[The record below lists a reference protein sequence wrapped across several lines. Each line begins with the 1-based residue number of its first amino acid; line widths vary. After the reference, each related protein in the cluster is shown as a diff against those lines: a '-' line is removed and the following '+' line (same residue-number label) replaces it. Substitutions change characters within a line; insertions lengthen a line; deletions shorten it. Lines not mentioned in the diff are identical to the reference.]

1 MQPVTHDDTIS
12 LDKTTEVLDMA
23 KLVYGVN
30 DRPRLPI
37 MVLAGAQHVLTLF
50 GATTLVPL
58 IFGPAMNMSPVQIGF
73 FISCVYLS
81 MGLATLLQTSSLGS
95 GLPIVQGSSLSFI
108 PPIMTIIGI
117 YGAQGPNV
125 CLQYIGGSL
134 ILGGLL
140 MAVIGYV
147 GLVGKIKRFITPITV
162 GPTIMAIGFSLAP
175 VAVGMNAAN
184 YWPVS
189 LAVVGLIFFFS
200 LGIKGRYVNIFSIL
214 SSIVIVYLICL
225 AMSLSGGFSP
235 SHPAYVDLSAISE
248 AKWFQFTGISPWG
261 APKFSMIAFGAILAG
276 FFAVF
281 IESIGDYYNVSN
293 ACGLDDPS
301 EKTINRGI
309 GAEGVGCAIGGVLGG
324 VACTSYTE
332 NIGLIGLT
340 GVASRWVVRTGAV
353 ILIIMSFIGKLG
365 ALVAT
370 MPSPIIGGCYIALF
384 GMIGALGIQALT
396 RADMGSQ
403 RNVMIVGFAFL
414 MALGLPGWVEGQQ
427 EMFFSYGIVGQILW
441 AIGKTAMAV
450 AGISACILDNIIPGT
465 DEERGVNRKAS

>member
-1 MQPVTHDDTIS
+1 
-12 LDKTTEVLDMA
+12 MA
-23 KLVYGVN
+23 KLVYGV
-30 DRPRLPI
+30 DDKPRFPI

-81 MGLATLLQTSSLGS
+81 MGLATLLQTSSFGS

-108 PPIMTIIGI
+108 PPIMTIIGV
-117 YGAQGPNV
+117 YGSQGSDV
-125 CLQYIGGSL
+125 CLQHIGGAL

-140 MAVIGYV
+140 MAFTGYV
-147 GLVGKIKRFITPITV
+147 GLVGKIKKYITPVTV

-189 LAVVGLIFFFS
+189 LAVVGLIFLFS
-200 LGIKGRYVNIFSIL
+200 LGMKGRYINIFSIL
-214 SSIVIVYLICL
+214 SSVVIVYLICL
-225 AMSLSGGFSP
+225 AMSLVGVFPSG
-235 SHPAYVDLSAISE
+235 HPAHVDLSSISN

-261 APKFSMIAFGAILAG
+261 APKFSIIAFGAILAG

-301 EKTINRGI
+301 ESTINRGI
-309 GAEGVGCAIGGVLGG
+309 GAEGLGCAIGGLFGG

-340 GVASRWVVRTGAV
+340 GVASRWVVRTGAI
-353 ILIIMSFIGKLG
+353 ILILMSFVGKLG

-384 GMIGALGIQALT
+384 GIIGALGIQALT

-403 RNVMIVGFAFL
+403 RNVMIVGFSFL

-427 EMFFSYGIVGQILW
+427 EMFFSYGIVGQVLW

-450 AGISACILDNIIPGT
+450 AGISAGILDNIIPGT
-465 DEERGVNRKAS
+465 DEERGITRKNS

>member
-1 MQPVTHDDTIS
+1 MQPVTHSDTIS
-12 LDKTTEVLDMA
+12 IDKITEVLDMA
-23 KLVYGVN
+23 KLVYGI
-30 DRPRLPI
+30 DDKPRLPI

-58 IFGPAMNMSPVQIGF
+58 IFGPAMNMSPAEIGF

-81 MGLATLLQTSSLGS
+81 MGLATLLQTSVFGS

-117 YGAQGPNV
+117 YGSQGSNV

-134 ILGGLL
+134 ILGGVL
-140 MAVIGYV
+140 MGVMGYA
-147 GLVGKIKRFITPITV
+147 GLVGKIKRFITPVTV

-200 LGIKGRYVNIFSIL
+200 LGTKRRYINIFSIL
-214 SSIVIVYLICL
+214 SSVVIVYLICL
-225 AMSLSGGFSP
+225 ALSLSGIFDSA
-235 SHPAYVDLSAISE
+235 HPAYVNLSSIAE
-248 AKWFQFTGISPWG
+248 AKWFQFTGLAPWG

-293 ACGLDDPS
+293 ACGLSDPD

-309 GAEGVGCAIGGVLGG
+309 GAEGLGCAIGGALGG

-384 GMIGALGIQALT
+384 GIIGALGIQALT

-403 RNVMIVGFAFL
+403 RNVMIVGFSFL

-427 EMFFSYGIVGQILW
+427 QMFFSYGIVGQVLW

-450 AGISACILDNIIPGT
+450 AGISAGILDNLIPGT
-465 DEERGVNRKAS
+465 DEERGISSNNS